1 MSDKIMRIFLTFA
14 ALALSLSCG
23 SPANNSGVNKTPANN
38 ANKQTNAG
46 PAPVYTYEVVKSYPH
61 DPTAFT
67 EGLYFKD
74 GFLYESTGEPKKSSL
89 RKVELETGKVVQ
101 KWDLPPEDFGEGIAE
116 LNGKIYQ
123 LTWQQELGRVFDASN
138 FKLLQEFQYQ
148 GEGWGMTT
156 DGTNLILDQGT
167 HILKFMD
174 PNTFKT
180 VRTLPVFREDGRP
193 LMQINELEW
202 IKGEIWG
209 NIWHSELPNILG
221 KPNYIVRIDPSN
233 GKILGWIDLAGI
245 SPDDQ
250 PPPDWQP
257 STNGMPHPKEEN
269 TLNGIAYDAAGD
281 RVFVTG
287 KNWKKLYEIKVKP
300 KA

>member
-1 MSDKIMRIFLTFA
+1 MRLILIIFATIFV
-14 ALALSLSCG
+14 LSCG
-23 SPANNSGVNKTPANN
+23 GSPNTNTVVNKTPSP
-38 ANKQTNAG
+38 TPVRSG

-61 DPTAFT
+61 DPNAFT

-74 GFLYESTGEPKKSSL
+74 GFLYESTGEEKKSSL

-101 KWDLPPEDFGEGIAE
+101 KWDLPPEDFGEGISE

-123 LTWQQELGRVFDASN
+123 LTWQEEKGRVFDAKD
-138 FKLLQEFQYQ
+138 FKLLQEFTYQ

-156 DGTNLILDQGT
+156 DGTNLIFDQGT
-167 HILKFMD
+167 HIIKFMD

-180 VRTLPVFREDGRP
+180 VRTMPVFRDDGRP
-193 LMQINELEW
+193 LMQINELEY

-209 NIWHSELPNILG
+209 NIWHSEQPDILG
-221 KPNYIVRIDPSN
+221 KPNYIVRIDPNS
-233 GKILGWIDLAGI
+233 GKVLGWIDLAGI

-250 PPPDWQP
+250 PKGDDPYD
-257 STNGMPHPKEEN
+257 PKAEN
-269 TLNGIAYDAAGD
+269 TLNGIAYDAAND
-281 RVFVTG
+281 RIFVTG
-287 KNWKKLYEIKVKP
+287 KKWKKLYEIKVKP